1 MCHIT
6 GADDKVELEREVL
19 RKFAFVVRDHNVM
32 STELLNV
39 FRLVR
44 GRGEG
49 IDLSA
54 EGVSEE
60 DCVVAL

>member
-1 MCHIT
+1 
-6 GADDKVELEREVL
+6 
-19 RKFAFVVRDHNVM
+19 
-32 STELLNV
+32 
-39 FRLVR
+39 VR

-60 DCVVAL
+60 DCVVTL